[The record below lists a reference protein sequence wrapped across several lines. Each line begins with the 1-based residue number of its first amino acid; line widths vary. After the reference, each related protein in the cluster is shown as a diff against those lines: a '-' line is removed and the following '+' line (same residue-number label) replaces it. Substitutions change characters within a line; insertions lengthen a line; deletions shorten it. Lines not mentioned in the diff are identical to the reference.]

1 MKKKNLLMYAL
12 ASLVLAGCSEDLPDG
27 GDTGGVLNPNGES
40 WVSLDIRTAS
50 QSTKALNDPEIDP
63 GTPDESNVKA
73 VQAIFFDKDGK
84 VTVSKDLTTGPGGEA
99 QPGQSTGTPGKPF
112 KVPNTSTKVLVIV
125 NPVGIP
131 TINAGTTSYDDINK
145 AVAGTVTQGGT
156 GNNIIG
162 TDKKA
167 FMMTNAAGKLEPY
180 TDGTDLT
187 LHETEAAALK
197 APFVLNVD
205 RVSSKVRLYM
215 RKEPTE
221 YEKAE
226 NTYIQEI
233 GWILNVTNKRYYP
246 VSERTMTALE
256 LLNGTHTPFDIY
268 NLGSYREDP
277 NYTNN
282 NLLSDEDYDLNYN
295 YYEGQGPNAG
305 DWNLPGGV
313 EYCLEN
319 TQEAVDN
326 VHAYTTHV
334 IFKAKFTPMSFENP
348 GDKKTIEYSE
358 EEAAKLSW
366 IKVGGGYY
374 TFETLMNWIEH
385 EMTSFYGNTG
395 YTPSITIAFKDF
407 VEEYSSIR
415 IDTTSVNE
423 DAVAAVKA
431 AAVKAQFE
439 DEETQIK
446 ALAGKMFGTVSYYDS
461 GVSYYKIM
469 IKHDNDDD
477 PDFLNQLGEFGVVR
491 NSVYDLTITRISNP
505 GYPVI
510 PPPDPGTKD
519 EDNDGWISIQ
529 ININPWTW
537 YSQPVE
543 L

>member
-12 ASLVLAGCSEDLPDG
+12 ASLLLAGCSENLPDG
-27 GDTGGVLNPNGES
+27 GDGGGVLNPDGES

-50 QSTKALNDPEIDP
+50 QSTKALHDPEIDP
-63 GTPDESNVKA
+63 GTSDESNVKA
-73 VQAIFFDKDGK
+73 VKAIFFDKDGK

-131 TINAGTTSYDDINK
+131 AITAGTTSYDEVNE
-145 AVAGTVTQGGT
+145 AVTGTVGT
-156 GNNIIG
+156 FGAVGNNIIG

-180 TDGTDLT
+180 IDGTNLT
-187 LHETEAAALK
+187 LHETEADALK

-215 RKEPTE
+215 QDD
-221 YEKAE
+221 YGKAE
-226 NTYIQEI
+226 KTYIQEI
-233 GWILNVTNKRYYP
+233 GWVLNVTNKQYYP
-246 VSERTMTALE
+246 VSERMKTEKNTP
-256 LLNGTHTPFDIY
+256 TPFDSY
-268 NLGSYREDP
+268 GLGSYRKDP
-277 NYTNN
+277 NFTNN
-282 NLLSDEDYDLNYN
+282 AGLDYDVNYN
-295 YYEGQGPNAG
+295 YYTGQGPADG
-305 DWNLPGGV
+305 DWNQPGGV

-319 TQEAVDN
+319 TQDAVDN

-334 IFKAKFTPMSFENP
+334 IFKAKFTPMSFANP
-348 GDKKTIEYSE
+348 GDEEPLTITE
-358 EEAAKLSW
+358 EQAKDLSW

-395 YTPSITIAFKDF
+395 YTPSITIAFNDF
-407 VEEYSSIR
+407 IENYGVER
-415 IDTTSVNE
+415 IDTTSTTGTAAE
-423 DAVAAVKA
+423 KAAVVRGK
-431 AAVKAQFE
+431 F
-439 DEETQIK
+439 ETQETLIK

-469 IKHDNDDD
+469 IKHDNDND

-491 NSVYDLTITRISNP
+491 NSVYDLTITGISNP